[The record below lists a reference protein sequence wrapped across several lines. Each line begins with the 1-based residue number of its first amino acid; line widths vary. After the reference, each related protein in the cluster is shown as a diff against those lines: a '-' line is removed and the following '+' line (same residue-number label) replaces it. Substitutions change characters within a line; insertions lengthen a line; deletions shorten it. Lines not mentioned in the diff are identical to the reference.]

1 MKKILIADDHRL
13 SAELL
18 SKYLSIS
25 FNQKDISIAANG
37 KEVLQKVQE
46 EQPDLLLLDLNMP
59 EMDGIKA
66 LRKIRESNNELKIVI
81 LSALTEQW
89 LINQAKQY
97 GADIYI
103 SKTFNFR
110 NLVQVINRLDRGVKD
125 LPFSYF

>member
-1 MKKILIADDHRL
+1 MKRILIADDHRL
-13 SAELL
+13 AAELL

-25 FNQKDISIAANG
+25 FDQKDISIAANG
-37 KEVLQKVQE
+37 KEVLQKVQD

-66 LRKIRESNNELKIVI
+66 LRKIRESNNELKIII

-125 LPFSYF
+125 LPFAYF